1 MLDCQIVLIVG
12 LKRPLSALGWCRQ
25 IGHDLSKLL
34 NFYSILCVEWRV
46 ITEIQEYFLYVF
58 QL

>member
-25 IGHDLSKLL
+25 IGHDLSKLYE
-34 NFYSILCVEWRV
+34 FVS
-46 ITEIQEYFLYVF
+46 FSSAPLYGGHE
-58 QL
+58 LSSDGLPL